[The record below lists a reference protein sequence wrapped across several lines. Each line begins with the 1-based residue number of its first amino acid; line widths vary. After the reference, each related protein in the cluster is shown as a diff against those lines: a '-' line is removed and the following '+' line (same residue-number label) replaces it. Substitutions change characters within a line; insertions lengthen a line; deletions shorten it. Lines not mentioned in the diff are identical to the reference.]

1 MARAP
6 DLALKQELLDR
17 VVAYLG
23 EHGLGAVSLR
33 PMAVALDTSLN
44 RLVHHFGS
52 KEELV
57 ASALARAIEVQ
68 ADLEAQWVA
77 RNPEIRQTE
86 IHRRWW
92 KWMNASPENLAMVR
106 LGYEAATLDAT
117 ASGIPG
123 NVRAAQVGTWR
134 DLIEQRLEIDGVPSE
149 AVALEATLVKA
160 TFTGLVTELFAT
172 GDRKRLTAVL
182 EEWLSGV
189 DQRIAAYATNGSV
202 SSTPY

>member
-23 EHGLGAVSLR
+23 QHGLGAASLR
-33 PMAVALDTSLN
+33 PMATALDTSLN

-52 KEELV
+52 KDELL
-57 ASALARAIEVQ
+57 AAALDRAIEIQ
-68 ADLEAQWVA
+68 SEMEASWLA
-77 RNPEIRQTE
+77 KEPAMPQTE

-117 ASGIPG
+117 ITGLTG
-123 NVRAAQVGTWR
+123 NVRAAQIGTWR
-134 DLIEQRLEIDGVPSE
+134 SYIEARLIVAGVPAE
-149 AVALEATLVKA
+149 HAGMEATLIKA

-172 GDRKRLTAVL
+172 GDRKRLTAML
-182 EEWLSGV
+182 EEWLIRV
-189 DQRIAAYATNGSV
+189 DDRIASYVVA
-202 SSTPY
+202 SSRG

>member
-6 DLALKQELLDR
+6 DLVLKQELLDE

-23 EHGLGAVSLR
+23 KHGLGAVSLR
-33 PMAVALDTSLN
+33 PMALALGTSLN

-52 KEELV
+52 KDELV
-57 ASALARAIEVQ
+57 AAALERAIEVQ
-68 ADLEAQWVA
+68 AVLEAGWVEGD
-77 RNPEIRQTE
+77 PHIRQTE

-92 KWMNASPENLAMVR
+92 AWMNASPENLAMVR

-134 DLIEQRLEIDGVPSE
+134 EFIERRLEVAGVPAE
-149 AVALEATLVKA
+149 ASPLEATMIKA

-172 GDRKRLTAVL
+172 GDRQRLSAVL
-182 EEWLSGV
+182 EEWLSRV
-189 DQRIAAYATNGSV
+189 DDRLASYALTNTVAIGDR
-202 SSTPY
+202 